1 MGRRK
6 KADNFFTPEEKQRIK
21 GAILDVERYTMGEVA
36 VMVVDRS
43 SLYVEAEILGG
54 LFLGSFIALIATA
67 VYLDSSLWLYIPLSF
82 FLFFPCR
89 VLFRRMSHIGA
100 AFIGKKRK
108 EGAVKER
115 ALKAFY
121 EKGLYR
127 TKGQTGV
134 LFFLS
139 LLERKVWV
147 LADKG
152 IHEKIEQQRLNRI
165 ANLVSVGVRGGR
177 ACEALIEAIGE
188 VGELLRLHFPAE
200 PGNVDELPDD
210 VICGSDVDCKE

>member
-1 MGRRK
+1 MGRGQ
-6 KADNFFTPEEKQRIK
+6 KADNFFSPEEKQRIK
-21 GAILDVERYTMGEVA
+21 ETILDVEQYTMGEVA

-54 LFLGSFIALIATA
+54 LFLGSFIALIATVA
-67 VYLDSSLWLYIPLSF
+67 YLDSSLWFYIPLSF
-82 FLFFPCR
+82 FLFFPSR
-89 VLFRRMSHIGA
+89 LLFRRIGCIA
-100 AFIGKKRK
+100 TAFIGKKRK
-108 EGAVKER
+108 ETAVRER

-152 IHEKIEQQRLNRI
+152 IHGKIEQQRLNRI
-165 ANLVSVGVRGGR
+165 ANTVSQGIRDGR
-177 ACEALIEAIGE
+177 ACEALIDAIREA
-188 VGELLRLHFPAE
+188 GELLRLHFPAE